1 MKGLTQR
8 QLEVLSYIESFVAE
22 HRFSP
27 SYREIALHFGISS
40 ISGVHKHIQSLLK
53 KGVLQKEHYC
63 ARSILPKVEEK
74 PASSDTEV
82 PFIGYLSKTDGIELF
97 PKTQTVLIP
106 KFLVQDL
113 SRTYVVRVKGDGF
126 SEELL
131 QNGDLL
137 IIDARSFADSGETI
151 LCMLPQ
157 QKGVIKKY
165 FPTDFAIELKNLN
178 LQGAPMVVPENDL
191 LIVGVIAGLL
201 RLF

>member
-8 QLEVLSYIESFVAE
+8 QAEIIGYIESYVQE
-22 HRFSP
+22 NRFSP
-27 SYREIALHFGISS
+27 SYREIAHHFGISS
-40 ISGVHKHIQSLLK
+40 ISSVHKHVQSLLK
-53 KGVLQKEHYC
+53 KGLLRKERYS
-63 ARSILPKVEEK
+63 ARSILPSKSDKET
-74 PASSDTEV
+74 ASDTEV
-82 PFIGYLSKTDGIELF
+82 PFIGYLSRTDGIELF

-126 SEELL
+126 TDELF

-137 IIDARSFADSGETI
+137 IIDARSYADSGETI
-151 LCMLPQ
+151 LCMLPN

-165 FPTDFAIELKNLN
+165 YPTDFAIELKSLN
-178 LQGAPMVVPENDL
+178 LQGQPLIVPEQDL
-191 LIVGVIAGLL
+191 IIIGVISGLL

>member
-8 QLEVLSYIESFVAE
+8 QVEILSYIESFVQQ

-27 SYREIALHFGISS
+27 SYREIALQFGISS
-40 ISGVHKHIQSLLK
+40 ISSIHKHIQALLK
-53 KGVLQKEHYC
+53 KGVLQKDHYS

-74 PASSDTEV
+74 QTSSDTEV
-82 PFIGYLSKTDGIELF
+82 PFIGYLSQTDGIELF

-126 SEELL
+126 SDELF

-137 IIDARSFADSGETI
+137 IIDARSYADSGETI
-151 LCMLPQ
+151 LCMLPE

-178 LQGAPMVVPENDL
+178 LQGAAIVVPEQDL
-191 LIVGVIAGLL
+191 VIVGVIAGLL